1 MIGGKNVKL
10 RKSLWLFLVLTLVMS
25 LFLAACSGGEKAG
38 TDTEKEETPKEETPK
53 EEPKNTDPVTGG
65 DLVIG
70 SAGSPTLFNPYFS
83 TDTASSD
90 IEGLIYNALVKTNKN
105 LETELDLAEKIDVSD
120 DGLVYTVKLREGV
133 KWHDGEEMN
142 ADDLVFAYSM
152 MKNPDV
158 VSERKSNFES
168 LEKIE
173 KIDDYTVKFTLNK
186 VDVTFYPTTLGSYG
200 PLPEHILGDV
210 DPATLHENEFNTKNP
225 IGTGPFKFVEWKDG
239 EYVKVEANEDYFEG
253 RPYLDTIT
261 TKYVAD
267 ANALIAALQAGE
279 IDMYNAFPGTEI
291 DTVKAIDGV
300 KIEEDLALSYTF
312 LAFNQ
317 QDERFQDKKVRQA
330 FTHAVNKE
338 AIVESIMNGAGQP
351 AEAPDSPLMWTY
363 NDEVPKFEY
372 DLEKAKALLEE
383 AGWKDTN
390 GNGIVDKDGKEMSF
404 SIKTNQGNKV
414 REDIA
419 VVLQQQFKEIGV
431 EAKPEIVEWSAFIE
445 AISAPNWDYEAMILG
460 WSLSTFPDQYDIFHS
475 SQAAEG
481 LNFVWYKNEEADKL
495 MEEARQTTDRD
506 RYVEIHKDLYQIL
519 VEDQAYTFLYYPI
532 EYRAMP
538 EELQGYEFHSK
549 NQLFNAH
556 KWWLQTAE

>member
-1 MIGGKNVKL
+1 MKL
-10 RKSLWLFLVLTLVMS
+10 RKSLWLFLVLTLAMS
-25 LFLAACSGGEKAG
+25 LFLAACSGGGEKASG
-38 TDTEKEETPKEETPK
+38 DTEKEEPKEETPAK
-53 EEPKNTDPVTGG
+53 EEPKNTEPVTGG

-90 IEGLIYNALVKTNKN
+90 IEGLVYNALIKTNKN
-105 LETELDLAEKIDVSD
+105 LEDEYDLAEDIQQSE
-120 DGLVYTVKLREGV
+120 DGLEFTVKLREDV
-133 KWHDGEEMN
+133 KWHDGEQMD
-142 ADDLVFAYSM
+142 ADDLVFAYEL
-152 MKNPDV
+152 MKKPEV
-158 VSERKSNFES
+158 VSERKSNFDS

-173 KIDDYTVKFTLNK
+173 KIDQFTVKFTLNK

-210 DPATLHENEFNTKNP
+210 DPATIHENEFNYKP

-261 TKYVAD
+261 TRYVAD

-279 IDMYNAFPGTEI
+279 IDMYNAFPGTEL
-291 DTVKAIDGV
+291 DTVKAIEGT

-312 LAFNQ
+312 LGFNQ
-317 QDERFQDKKVRQA
+317 QDERFKDKKVRQA
-330 FTHAVNKE
+330 FTHAVNKQ
-338 AIVESIMNGAGQP
+338 AIVDSIMNGAGQP
-351 AEAPDSPLMWTY
+351 ADAPDSPLMWTY
-363 NDEVPKFEY
+363 NDDVPKFEY
-372 DLEKAKALLEE
+372 DLEKAKTLLKE
-383 AGWKDTN
+383 AGWEDTN

-431 EAKPEIVEWSAFIE
+431 EAKPEIVEWSAFID
-445 AISAPNWDYEAMILG
+445 AVSAPNWDYEAMILG

-475 SQAAEG
+475 SQAKEG
-481 LNFVWYKNEEADKL
+481 LNMNWYSNPEADKL

-506 RYVEIHKDLYQIL
+506 KYTQIHKDLYQIL

-538 EELQGYEFHSK
+538 EELQGYEFHPKS
-549 NQLFNAH
+549 QLFNAN
-556 KWWLQTAE
+556 KWWLQPAE